1 MNKLTSDYLDLKAF
15 VESGDSKK
23 EGIINCGDGAYQVM
37 TVALRAE
44 FDAFVSEL
52 SGKGEVAFD
61 NDMGGN
67 RFFAVSHAEGFSY
80 TFHDKSRDR
89 VGIMYSKNGTLAPRE
104 LGDKPFYSGER
115 RLLQLAPNT
124 DERNFGMCYVI
135 ALGEGHFII
144 YDGDGDHSS
153 DDDRLF
159 DYLKKWTPSG
169 QHPIIDVW
177 VATHP
182 HWDHLS
188 GFAKFSKKYNG
199 EVELKHILLN
209 IPSLDVKYREQD
221 LPDYHSSVNEWLPAV
236 FNSFP
241 EAKIHKVHSGE
252 IFNVGGV
259 GLEILY
265 THEMIHPYRY
275 DLAAN
280 DTSVVSRIFINGKTV
295 FFSADIS
302 GGTAC
307 RMIHHMYGSYI
318 KSDIY
323 QVAHHGWH
331 SDAIEFYYDVDPETV
346 VWPNFKQDWDAIKE
360 LNTTKQLMAEYAEG
374 KRNFIIANGKDD
386 IISFP

>member
-1 MNKLTSDYLDLKAF
+1 MNKLTSDYLELKVALD
-15 VESGDSKK
+15 SGDTKK

-37 TVALRAE
+37 TVAPRAE
-44 FDAFVSEL
+44 FDAFVREL
-52 SGKGEVAFD
+52 SGKGEIVFD
-61 NDMGGN
+61 NDIAGN
-67 RFFAVSHAEGFSY
+67 RFFAVSHADGFSY
-80 TFHDKSRDR
+80 AFHDRSCDR
-89 VGIMYSKNGTLAPRE
+89 VGIMYSEKGALAPRE
-104 LGDKPFYSGER
+104 LGDKPLYSGER
-115 RLLQLAPNT
+115 RMLQLSPNT
-124 DERNFGMCYVI
+124 SEGNFGMCYVI
-135 ALGEGHFII
+135 TLGEGHFII
-144 YDGDGDHSS
+144 YDGDADNSN
-153 DDDRLF
+153 DDDRLL
-159 DYLKKWTPSG
+159 DYLKKQTPSG
-169 QHPIIDVW
+169 QRPIIDVW
-177 VATHP
+177 IGTHP

-221 LPDYHSSVNEWLPAV
+221 LQDYHSSVNEWLPAV

-241 EAKIHKVHSGE
+241 EAKVHKVHAGQS
-252 IFNVGGV
+252 FNVGGV

-307 RMIHHMYGSYI
+307 RMIHNMYGSYL

-331 SDAIEFYYDVDPETV
+331 SDAIEFYYDVDPKTV
-346 VWPNFKQDWDAIKE
+346 VWPNFKQDWDRIKE
-360 LNTTKQLMAEYAEG
+360 LNTTKQLLAERAEG
-374 KRNFIIANGKDD
+374 VREFLVADGNDVTVL
-386 IISFP
+386 FP